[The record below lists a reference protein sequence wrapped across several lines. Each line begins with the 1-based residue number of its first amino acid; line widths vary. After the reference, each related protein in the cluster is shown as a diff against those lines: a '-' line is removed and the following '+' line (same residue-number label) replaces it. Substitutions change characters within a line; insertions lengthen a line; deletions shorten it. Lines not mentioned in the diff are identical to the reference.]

1 MSISP
6 LSFYDYC
13 MFPDRLLLRYLKQ
26 LKEKND
32 VELFL
37 EILYEINYDYFSIIN
52 KKDFD
57 FNLYQNITKKYR
69 ELCKNGTQ
77 KKMKENGLDLY
88 KY

>member
-6 LSFYDYC
+6 LSIYDYC

-37 EILYEINYDYFSIIN
+37 EILYKINYDYFSIIN

-57 FNLYQNITKKYR
+57 FNLYPNITKKY
-69 ELCKNGTQ
+69 LNYVKIIL
-77 KKMKENGLDLY
+77 KKK
-88 KY
+88 